1 MPDRGEPFSI
11 EICSDDSAADALAA
25 LGAATFID
33 AFGHLYRAADLEAFL
48 REHHSPGGY
57 RRLIAD
63 PETRIWIA
71 KDAGGAPVA
80 YAVARPCTLPV
91 EDMPPRSGELSRLYA
106 LKAHQGAGLGGRLLE
121 TALDWLEVRFDH
133 VFLSVYAENDGAMR
147 LYRRHGFEKAGA
159 YSFMVGDHADPEF
172 IMKRTSKGVIS
183 TVWADR

>member
-11 EICSDDSAADALAA
+11 EICSDERAAETLAA

-48 REHHSPGGY
+48 REHHSPETY

-63 PETRIWIA
+63 PEIRIWVA
-71 KDAGGAPVA
+71 KDADGSPGA
-80 YAVARPCTLPV
+80 YAIAAPCTLPV

-121 TALDWLEVRFDH
+121 TALDWLEQRFDH
-133 VFLSVYAENDGAMR
+133 VFLGVYAENDGAMR
-147 LYRRHGFEKAGA
+147 LYHRNGFEKVGA

-172 IMKRTSKGVIS
+172 IMKRMNT
-183 TVWADR
+183 R